1 MVRCPICIMNDSIK
15 EFKMTKKNICNFCDE
30 WQKEKNLYTNFND
43 NEISQNLS
51 KIKEKIISNKS
62 HNKYDCV
69 IGLSGGTDS
78 SIVVYQAWKLG
89 LNPIIIHM
97 DNGWNS
103 KTSNHNISKILD
115 KTNFDY
121 KTLILDWEEFRDLQI
136 SFLKAGVPDIELITD
151 HAIFAYI
158 INFAIK
164 EKIKFILSGG

>member
-69 IGLSGGTDS
+69 IGLREAQ
-78 SIVVYQAWKLG
+78 IQVLLFIKLG
-89 LNPIIIHM
+89 NW
-97 DNGWNS
+97 D
-103 KTSNHNISKILD
+103 
-115 KTNFDY
+115 
-121 KTLILDWEEFRDLQI
+121 
-136 SFLKAGVPDIELITD
+136 
-151 HAIFAYI
+151 
-158 INFAIK
+158 
-164 EKIKFILSGG
+164 